1 MAMTAFTRNYE
12 DNSTE
17 AGFQFTFYC
26 DLCQDGYKTEFVES
40 QTYKKGSLFRGLSR
54 GISIG
59 ASLLGSSHI
68 GWSVERGADVLSER
82 FQGMSPE
89 WHKEHERAFEMA
101 QNEAKNHF
109 HRCQNCRQWVCESD
123 FNDEEGLCV
132 ECAPR
137 MNVEVVHAKA
147 QKMVQDIQ
155 EKAANTVVFD
165 GRIESKQITCPE
177 CGKPSGQ
184 GKFCNNCGASLTQ
197 KKCPKC
203 GATSPIGTR
212 FCGECGNKLS

>member
-1 MAMTAFTRNYE
+1 MAMTAFTRNYT

-26 DLCQDGYKTEFVES
+26 DLCQDGYKTQFIES
-40 QTYKKGSLFRGLSR
+40 QTYKKGSLLRGLSR

-59 ASLLGSSHI
+59 ASLLGAYRV
-68 GWSVERGADVLSER
+68 GYGVERGADVLGEK
-82 FQGMSPE
+82 FAGMSPE
-89 WHKEHERAFEMA
+89 WHKEHERAL
-101 QNEAKNHF
+101 KWPKRGSRHF
-109 HRCQNCRQWVCESD
+109 HRCHKCRQWVCDSD
-123 FNDEEGLCV
+123 FNEEEGLCV

-137 MNVEVVHAKA
+137 MNVEVVHARS
-147 QKMVQDIQ
+147 QKMVEDIR
-155 EKAANTVVFD
+155 EKAANTTVFD
-165 GRIESKQITCPE
+165 GRIESKQITCPQ

-203 GATSPIGTR
+203 GTASPLETR
-212 FCGECGNKLS
+212 FCGECGTRL